1 MKKLQHLL
9 QGVNVL
15 KTIGTLELLIPS
27 IQFDSRRVEQGAVFV
42 AVKGTQTNG
51 HQYIE
56 KAIAQGASAIVLEEM
71 PLVLSE
77 KVVYVKVENSA
88 EALGWMASNFYEQ
101 PSSQLKVVAVTGT
114 NGKTTTATLLYELFL
129 ALGYKAGLL
138 STIENKLAGKVLPA
152 THTTPDALA
161 LNALLAD
168 MVEMGCDYVFMEA
181 SSHAIDQRRVAGT
194 TFVGA
199 IFTNLTHDHLDYHK
213 TFKAYLE
220 AKKKLFDDLPASSFA
235 LVNVDDKHGEVM
247 LQNTKAQTYRYALKR
262 MADFRAKIVENSLLG
277 LHLDLNG
284 QEFHGRLIGTFNAY
298 NLLSVYGAATLLGQD
313 KTEVLVALSGLK
325 AAEGR
330 FDYIHDIARNILGIV
345 DYAHTP
351 DALEKVLSTIHELKQ
366 GGSVITV
373 VGCGG
378 DRDKT
383 KRPEMAAIA
392 CNWSSLAIFTAD
404 NPRSELPEA
413 ILEDMSI
420 GIPAHATQ
428 KVLVISDRKQAIKTA
443 CKMAQPNDL
452 ILVAGK
458 GHEKYQEIKG
468 IKYPF
473 DDKQVLKEE
482 LVG

>member
-1 MKKLQHLL
+1 M
-9 QGVNVL
+9 L
-15 KTIGTLELLIPS
+15 KIIGTLELLIPS

-71 PLVLSE
+71 PIVLSE
-77 KVVYVKVENSA
+77 EVVYVQVENSA

-101 PSSQLKVVAVTGT
+101 PSSKLKVVAVTGT

-277 LHLDLNG
+277 LHLDLDG

-298 NLLSVYGAATLLGQD
+298 NLLSVYGAAVLLGQD
-313 KTEVLVALSGLK
+313 KTEVLVELSGLK

-330 FDYIHDIARNILGIV
+330 FDYIHDTTRNILGIV

-351 DALEKVLSTIHELKQ
+351 DALEKVLATIHDLKQ
-366 GGSVITV
+366 GGNVITV

-404 NPRSELPEA
+404 NPRSEAPEA

-428 KVLVISDRKQAIKTA
+428 KVLVISDRKQAIKIA
-443 CKMAQPNDL
+443 CKMAQPNDI

-482 LVG
+482 LMG